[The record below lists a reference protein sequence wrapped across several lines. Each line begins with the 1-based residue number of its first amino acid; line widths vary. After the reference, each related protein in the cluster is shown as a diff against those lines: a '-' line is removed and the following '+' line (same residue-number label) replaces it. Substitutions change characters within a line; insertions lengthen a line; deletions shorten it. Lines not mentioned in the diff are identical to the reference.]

1 MAEEAAKKEDG
12 EKKRSPLPIIIG
24 AVALLGGLGG
34 GILVDRTFLSA
45 APAPAEGEEAADEG
59 GHGEEAEAS
68 ASGGHGE
75 EAKAEE
81 EEGGGHGGGG
91 GGGHG
96 GGAAAVPAS
105 DVKSVGSFTVN
116 LRDSGGGRLLLMEI
130 SLEVPGNKAQEAVVK
145 KEAQLRDAIIVLAS
159 DYTYLELDGL
169 EGKMRLKDEVLKRS
183 NAVLAPEKVER
194 VYFTNFVIQ

>member
-34 GILVDRTFLSA
+34 GIVVDRTFLSA

-59 GHGEEAEAS
+59 GNGEEAEAS

-81 EEGGGHGGGG
+81 DEGGGGHGG
-91 GGGHG
+91 G

-130 SLEVPGNKAQEAVVK
+130 SLEVPGAKAQESVVK

>member
-34 GILVDRTFLSA
+34 GIVVDRTFLSA
-45 APAPAEGEEAADEG
+45 APAPAVGEEAAEEG

-81 EEGGGHGGGG
+81 DEGGGGHGGG
-91 GGGHG
+91 G

-130 SLEVPGNKAQEAVVK
+130 SLEVPGAKAQESVVK

>member
-34 GILVDRTFLSA
+34 GIVVDRTFLSA
-45 APAPAEGEEAADEG
+45 APAPAEGEEAAAEEGG

-81 EEGGGHGGGG
+81 EGGGGGHGG
-91 GGGHG
+91 G

>member
-34 GILVDRTFLSA
+34 GIVVDRTFLSA

-81 EEGGGHGGGG
+81 DEGGGGHGG
-91 GGGHG
+91 G

-130 SLEVPGNKAQEAVVK
+130 SLEVPGAKAQESVVK

>member
-34 GILVDRTFLSA
+34 GIVVDRTFLSA
-45 APAPAEGEEAADEG
+45 APAPAEGEEAAEEG

-81 EEGGGHGGGG
+81 DEGGGGHGGG
-91 GGGHG
+91 G

-130 SLEVPGNKAQEAVVK
+130 SLEVPGAKAQESVVK

>member
-34 GILVDRTFLSA
+34 GIVDDRTFLSA

-81 EEGGGHGGGG
+81 DEGGGGHGG
-91 GGGHG
+91 G

-130 SLEVPGNKAQEAVVK
+130 SLEVPGAKAQESVVK

>member
-34 GILVDRTFLSA
+34 GIVVDRTFLSA

-81 EEGGGHGGGG
+81 DEG

-96 GGAAAVPAS
+96 EGDLGGGAGLGRQRQIG
-105 DVKSVGSFTVN
+105 GSGNDPGVFHF
-116 LRDSGGGRLLLMEI
+116 GGRGQLLVGEHR
-130 SLEVPGNKAQEAVVK
+130 EAGERGL
-145 KEAQLRDAIIVLAS
+145 KEAAQGQA
-159 DYTYLELDGL
+159 
-169 EGKMRLKDEVLKRS
+169 
-183 NAVLAPEKVER
+183 
-194 VYFTNFVIQ
+194 

>member
-34 GILVDRTFLSA
+34 GIVVDRTFLSA

-81 EEGGGHGGGG
+81 DEGGGGHG
-91 GGGHG
+91 G

-130 SLEVPGNKAQEAVVK
+130 SLEVPGAKAQESVVK

>member
-34 GILVDRTFLSA
+34 GIVVDRTFLSA

-81 EEGGGHGGGG
+81 DEGGGGHGG
-91 GGGHG
+91 G

-105 DVKSVGSFTVN
+105 DVKSVGSFSVN

-130 SLEVPGNKAQEAVVK
+130 SLEVPGAKAQESVVK

-169 EGKMRLKDEVLKRS
+169 EGKMRLKDEVLKPS